1 MIKFGIFILLLMFID
16 PGKIGKVN
24 SAKSE
29 AKKAYLAGDF
39 KTAISKY
46 RLLDSLGVKED
57 EVTMNLAH
65 SYFHLNDTVNAMNN
79 YQSLTASTNPK
90 FRSLA
95 SQQLGVMANRNG
107 KIEEALNHFKN
118 ALKADPSNEEARFNY
133 EMVKK
138 KLEEKKKK
146 EEQQKQQ
153 NKDDKKDEQ
162 KQDMKKDQDKKDDKD
177 KKDPKDNKDK
187 KDDKKQDK
195 DQKDKEQKDKDQ
207 KDKEQKDKEQK
218 DKEQKEKDEKENKD
232 KDPKDKKDLPPSTS
246 DKLKDMKMSEDKAK
260 MVLEAMKNQEVQ
272 YLQQNKRKATKPKS
286 KGKPDW

>member
-1 MIKFGIFILLLMFID
+1 MIKYSIFLLLLMFID

-24 SAKSE
+24 TAKSE
-29 AKKAYLAGDF
+29 ARKAYLAGDF
-39 KTAISKY
+39 KTAIAQYK
-46 RLLDSLGVKED
+46 LLDSLGVKED

-79 YQSLTASTNPK
+79 YQSLTASSNPK

-107 KIEEALNHFKN
+107 KYEEALNHFKS
-118 ALKADPSNEEARFNY
+118 ALRADPANEEARFNY

-146 EEQQKQQ
+146 EEEQQKQQ
-153 NKDDKKDEQ
+153 NKDEKKDEQ
-162 KQDMKKDQDKKDDKD
+162 KQDKDKDQDKKDDKD
-177 KKDPKDNKDK
+177 KKDQKNDDKK
-187 KDDKKQDK
+187 KDDKNKQDK
-195 DQKDKEQKDKDQ
+195 EQKDKEQKDKDQ
-207 KDKEQKDKEQK
+207 KDKEKK

-232 KDPKDKKDLPPSTS
+232 KDPKDKKDQPPSTS